1 MFEINLECQAM
12 SEQRVEQQI
21 QALELR
27 RRQAMVEGDMD
38 FLESLYP
45 RDLTYSHSDGK
56 SDSKS
61 SYLQGMREGIW
72 RYRGFTSRDEQMRR
86 AGDCVVVTGLID
98 MDVVIRGEPMLLNS
112 RYISVWK
119 AGNNGWQMIA
129 WQSTRYTHA

>member
-1 MFEINLECQAM
+1 MLSRTA
-12 SEQRVEQQI
+12 EQQI
-21 QALELR
+21 QALEAR
-27 RRQAMVEGDMD
+27 RRQAMVDQDMD
-38 FLESLYP
+38 FLDSIYT

-72 RYRGFTSRDEQMRR
+72 VYRSFASRQEQIRR
-86 AGDCVVVTGLID
+86 VGECAVITGLID
-98 MDVVIRGEPMLLNS
+98 MEVVIRGEPLLLNS

-129 WQSTRYTHA
+129 WQSTRYSGN

>member
-1 MFEINLECQAM
+1 M
-12 SEQRVEQQI
+12 SEQRLEQQI
-21 QALELR
+21 QTLELR

-38 FLESLYP
+38 FLESIYN

-61 SYLQGMREGIW
+61 SYLQGMREGVW

-86 AGDCVVVTGLID
+86 VGECVVVTGLID
-98 MDVVIRGEPMLLNS
+98 MDVVIRGEPMVLNS

-129 WQSTRYTHA
+129 WQSTRHTHG

>member
-21 QALELR
+21 QTLELR

-38 FLESLYP
+38 FLESIYT

-61 SYLQGMREGIW
+61 SYLQGMREGVW

-86 AGDCVVVTGLID
+86 VGECVVVTGLID
-98 MDVVIRGEPMLLNS
+98 MDVVIRGEPMVLNS

-129 WQSTRYTHA
+129 WQSTRHTHG

>member
-1 MFEINLECQAM
+1 MP
-12 SEQRVEQQI
+12 EQLFEQQI
-21 QALELR
+21 RALEDR
-27 RRQAMVEGDMD
+27 RRQAMIDRDMD
-38 FLESLYP
+38 FLESIYT

-61 SYLQGMREGIW
+61 SYLKGMRAGTW
-72 RYRGFTSRDEQMRR
+72 FYRGFESREEQMRR
-86 AGDCVVVTGLID
+86 VGDCVVINGLID

-129 WQSTRYTHA
+129 WQSTRYSNS

>member
-1 MFEINLECQAM
+1 M

-21 QALELR
+21 QTLELR

-38 FLESLYP
+38 FLESIYT

-61 SYLQGMREGIW
+61 SYLQGMREGVW
-72 RYRGFTSRDEQMRR
+72 RYRGFTSHDEQMRR
-86 AGDCVVVTGLID
+86 VGECVVVTGLID
-98 MDVVIRGEPMLLNS
+98 MDVVIRGEPMVLNS
-112 RYISVWK
+112 RYISVWM

-129 WQSTRYTHA
+129 WQSTRHTHG

>member
-1 MFEINLECQAM
+1 M
-12 SEQRVEQQI
+12 SEQLFEQQI
-21 QALELR
+21 RALEVR
-27 RRQAMVEGDMD
+27 RRLAMIDCDMD
-38 FLESLYP
+38 FLESIYT

-61 SYLQGMREGIW
+61 SYLQGMRAGTWI
-72 RYRGFTSRDEQMRR
+72 YRGFESREEQMRR
-86 AGDCVVVTGLID
+86 AGDCVVINGLID

-129 WQSTRYTHA
+129 WQSTRYSNN

>member
-1 MFEINLECQAM
+1 M

-21 QALELR
+21 QTLELR

-38 FLESLYP
+38 FLESIYT

-61 SYLQGMREGIW
+61 SYLQGMREGVW

-86 AGDCVVVTGLID
+86 VGECVVVTGLID
-98 MDVVIRGEPMLLNS
+98 MDVVIRGEPMVLNS
-112 RYISVWK
+112 RYISVWT

-129 WQSTRYTHA
+129 WQSTRHTHG

>member
-1 MFEINLECQAM
+1 M

-21 QALELR
+21 QTLELR

-38 FLESLYP
+38 FLESIYA

-61 SYLQGMREGIW
+61 SYLQGMREGVW
-72 RYRGFTSRDEQMRR
+72 RYRGFTSHDEQMRR
-86 AGDCVVVTGLID
+86 VGECVVVTGLID
-98 MDVVIRGEPMLLNS
+98 MDVVIRGEPMVLNS

-129 WQSTRYTHA
+129 WQSTRHTHG

>member
-1 MFEINLECQAM
+1 M

-21 QALELR
+21 QTLELR

-38 FLESLYP
+38 FLESIYT

-61 SYLQGMREGIW
+61 DSKSSYLQGMREGVW
-72 RYRGFTSRDEQMRR
+72 RYRGFSSRDEQIRR
-86 AGDCVVVTGLID
+86 VGECVVVTGLID
-98 MDVVIRGEPMLLNS
+98 MDVVIRGEPMVLNS

-129 WQSTRYTHA
+129 WQSTRHTHG

>member
-21 QALELR
+21 QTLELR

-38 FLESLYP
+38 FLESIYT

-61 SYLQGMREGIW
+61 SYLQGMREGVW
-72 RYRGFTSRDEQMRR
+72 RYRGFTSHDEQMRR
-86 AGDCVVVTGLID
+86 VGECVVVTGLID
-98 MDVVIRGEPMLLNS
+98 MDVVICGEPMVLNS

-129 WQSTRYTHA
+129 WQSTRHTHG

>member
-1 MFEINLECQAM
+1 M

-21 QALELR
+21 QTLELR

-38 FLESLYP
+38 FLESIYT

-61 SYLQGMREGIW
+61 SYLQGMREGVW
-72 RYRGFTSRDEQMRR
+72 RYRGFTSHDEQMRR
-86 AGDCVVVTGLID
+86 VGECVVVTGLID
-98 MDVVIRGEPMLLNS
+98 MDVVIRGEPMVLNS

-119 AGNNGWQMIA
+119 AGNNSWQMIA
-129 WQSTRYTHA
+129 WQSTRHTHG

>member
-21 QALELR
+21 QTLELR

-38 FLESLYP
+38 FLESIYT

-72 RYRGFTSRDEQMRR
+72 RYRGFTSCDEQMRR

-119 AGNNGWQMIA
+119 TGNNGWQMIA
-129 WQSTRYTHA
+129 WQSTRYTPA